1 MANNRGSRQ
10 AAGRNTRATGGGGK
24 GAGKAP
30 LIISVVAAVAVIV
43 ALVWWF
49 NRPTESWFD
58 SANME
63 AFVAGQHDQAEAMP
77 DGAAMYVDFS
87 DGMHSA
93 YADASIKGNLQS
105 IVNKM
110 TRQQGGTDFYSMAS
124 NEVKPLEMS
133 DDPTKIFNYIM
144 DPKSYNNT
152 AAPIEKTLAQI
163 VEQGKP
169 AFIVSDFEEYKNGR
183 IQQENYARDYFV
195 RWIKAGNDI
204 TFYVMGYKE
213 KGKKDKHLYFVV
225 MDGKEHKLLN
235 EINNALAGKTVNY
248 EMFTL
253 SNNNFPVYMENPK
266 DKHGA
271 TYHNGQ
277 QDVVTMV
284 RENGDKG
291 SYRRIDGYNVE
302 FYPSDAE
309 SWVQIM
315 TNAKSL
321 SELPEENNPFRH
333 VLQGRYVDLTCNS
346 GYDID
351 ELEAVVYN
359 ATGAYRAAMDSI
371 YAGSADLTEVRDFV
385 VMADDENND
394 AARRELLVDFAPVFD
409 GTFVSPNADDD
420 LYRIDVCVKKASP
433 KLDAIERL
441 FAWDGNT
448 SLSES
453 VRNTLQESDVN
464 PAGKVIYTY
473 YFKLN
478 K

>member
-1 MANNRGSRQ
+1 MANNRGSRS
-10 AAGRNTRATGGGGK
+10 AAGGRTRTTGSAGK
-24 GAGKAP
+24 GTSKAP
-30 LIISVVAAVAVIV
+30 LIVSIVAAVAVIG
-43 ALVWWF
+43 ALVWWL
-49 NRPTESWFD
+49 NQPTEAWFD
-58 SANME
+58 SSNVE
-63 AFVAGQHDQAEAMP
+63 SFVAEQHTQPEAMP
-77 DGAAMYVDFS
+77 EGAAMYVDFS

-93 YADASIKGNLQS
+93 YADGSIKGNLQS

-124 NEVKPLEMS
+124 NEVKPLEMN

-169 AFIVSDFEEYKNGR
+169 AFIVSDFEEYKNGK

-195 RWIKAGNDI
+195 KWLKAGNDI
-204 TFYVMGYKE
+204 TFYVMDYKE

-225 MDGKEHKLLN
+225 LDGKQHKLLN
-235 EINNALAGKTVNY
+235 EINNALAGRAANY
-248 EMFTL
+248 EIFTL
-253 SNNNFPVYMENPK
+253 SNNNFPVSMENAK

-271 TYHNGQ
+271 TYHNGT

-291 SYRRIDGYNVE
+291 SYRKIDGYNVE

-309 SWVQIM
+309 SWIQILE
-315 TNAKSL
+315 NAKSM

-333 VLQGRYVDLTCNS
+333 MLQGRYVDLTRNS
-346 GYDID
+346 GFDID

-359 ATGAYRAAMDSI
+359 ASDVYRAAVDTT
-371 YAGSADLTEVRDFV
+371 YAGGASMAEVRDFV
-385 VMADDENND
+385 VLADDENND
-394 AARRELLVDFAPVFD
+394 AANRELLVDFAPAFA
-409 GTFVSPNADDD
+409 GTFVAPNADDD
-420 LYRIDVCVKKASP
+420 LYRIDIRVKKATP

-453 VRNTLQESDVN
+453 VRNTLQESDIN
-464 PAGKVIYTY
+464 PAGTVIYTY